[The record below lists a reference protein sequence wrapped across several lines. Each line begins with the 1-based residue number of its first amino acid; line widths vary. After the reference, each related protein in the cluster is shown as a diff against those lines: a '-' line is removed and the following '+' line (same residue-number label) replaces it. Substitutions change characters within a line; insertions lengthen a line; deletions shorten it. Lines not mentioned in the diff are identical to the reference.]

1 MISNEITFGAT
12 LKNHGYK
19 IKENI
24 GIGSYG
30 AVYIVTKNDINYV
43 LKQIPLPLNSTI
55 TQITSIKNEAKIL
68 SSLNSPYVVKYYE
81 SYEENNKLNIIME
94 YCEGGDLSHFMQNY
108 KKTHYL
114 MNENNNNNNN
124 SFFLNEDFIWK
135 VFIQISLGLYHIHA
149 KKILHRDL
157 KSLNIF
163 LTKDFNVKIGDL
175 GVAKI
180 LTNTNHA
187 RTFVG
192 TPYYLSP
199 EICEEKPYNEKGDVW
214 ALGCILYEMS
224 TFRHPFE
231 AKSQPALYLKII
243 KGVYDPL
250 PARVGEEIKI
260 MVHTLLEKNYFK
272 RPNIKQVVSMNI
284 FIEKAKKVGLIEKV
298 LEVVNENKN
307 KKKVIVMNKKINERV
322 RSTMNM
328 KVHNNN
334 FGSKNNINISP
345 KNSYNFLN
353 NKNYYCSE
361 SELKN
366 WNIKKKFLVENN
378 NKYSKIKNTKIKQIN
393 IPKTPTKK
401 RNINYNKSNTNI
413 SPKKNIFLTPIRCSR
428 KFNNINNNIN
438 VNKIK
443 NAKKNNNNFN
453 NVNIDINEFMQKL
466 KEKTKNSNFCVSD
479 FINNSNNNNVIDET
493 HITTTDVSTSNE
505 NNNIFNN
512 NNNNKNI
519 NKNFIKN
526 TSLNSNDL
534 NYTDDDFSIDNNNNN
549 NNNNDFDEFPSNS
562 KFHINN
568 VNNNNLI
575 MTKQEKDEINSQQIL
590 YKKKYEYY
598 LNELKKFSNLI
609 NIDKIFEIYNE
620 KNDIE
625 ININKI
631 EKYIEKKIPK
641 DASKFLDIFIEL
653 LGYEIRY
660 NNNNKILNENL

>member
-1 MISNEITFGAT
+1 MTSNEITFGAT

-68 SSLNSPYVVKYYE
+68 SSLNSPFVVKYYE

-94 YCEGGDLSHFMQNY
+94 YCEGGDLSHFIQNY
-108 KKTHYL
+108 QKTHYL
-114 MNENNNNNNN
+114 SDNNNNN
-124 SFFLNEDFIWK
+124 FYLNEDFIWK

-250 PARVGEEIKI
+250 PARVSEDIKTMI
-260 MVHTLLEKNYFK
+260 HCLLEKNYFK
-272 RPNIKQVVSMNI
+272 RPNIKQVVNMKI
-284 FIEKAKKVGLIEKV
+284 FVEKSKKVGLYEKV
-298 LEVVNENKN
+298 NEIVNKN
-307 KKKVIVMNKKINERV
+307 KKIVVMNKKINERV

-328 KVHNNN
+328 KVNNNN
-334 FGSKNNINISP
+334 FGKNIMISG

-366 WNIKKKFLVENN
+366 WKKKFLVDNNNNN
-378 NKYSKIKNTKIKQIN
+378 NKYAKIKNTKIKQIN

-401 RNINYNKSNTNI
+401 RNVNYNKNNTNI
-413 SPKKNIFLTPIRCSR
+413 SPKKNICLTPIRYSK
-428 KFNNINNNIN
+428 KFSNNNIN
-438 VNKIK
+438 KINKSNK
-443 NAKKNNNNFN
+443 NNNNNNNNFN
-453 NVNIDINEFMQKL
+453 NINIDINEFMQKL
-466 KEKTKNSNFCVSD
+466 KEKTKTSNFSVSD
-479 FINNSNNNNVIDET
+479 FINSNNNNNIIDET
-493 HITTTDVSTSNE
+493 HITTTDVSTNE
-505 NNNIFNN
+505 NN
-512 NNNNKNI
+512 NNNNKNN
-519 NKNFIKN
+519 NKSFIKN

-534 NYTDDDFSIDNNNNN
+534 NYTDDDEN
-549 NNNNDFDEFPSNS
+549 NNNNDLDEFPNSN
-562 KFHINN
+562 HINN
-568 VNNNNLI
+568 INNNL
-575 MTKQEKDEINSQQIL
+575 TKKEKDEINSQQIL
-590 YKKKYEYY
+590 YKKKYDFY
-598 LNELKKFSNLI
+598 LNELKKYSNLI

-631 EKYIEKKIPK
+631 EKYIKKNIPN

-653 LGYEIRY
+653 LGYEIRF